1 MDSHCVEL
9 ECCLL
14 LNLLQIQLD
23 LLMIVPGI
31 IKTFFNISLEIESF
45 GGLCT
50 AFEVIKPGAI
60 DKLKEIAGPDSVEE
74 ARKTSPGSLHAKFG
88 LVGYKNGVYVAK
100 SHQSATEVEFI
111 I

>member
-1 MDSHCVEL
+1 M
-9 ECCLL
+9 
-14 LNLLQIQLD
+14 
-23 LLMIVPGI
+23 
-31 IKTFFNISLEIESF
+31 

-74 ARKTSPGSLHAKFG
+74 ARKTSPGSLHAKYG

-111 I
+111 IWFQDYFINFWWKENSKDCCIQKFYIGSN